1 MSERYNDILVEE
13 YANRF
18 INSDDVD
25 DCDLDDFE
33 VKLRARNLITL
44 LRKEILGLEN
54 VSEVKTSFKDDILT
68 SLEKIQD
75 LLTQHKEQQ
84 SARTQNE
91 RIIRNFN
98 LFTDES

>member
-33 VKLRARNLITL
+33 VKLRARNLIT
-44 LRKEILGLEN
+44 
-54 VSEVKTSFKDDILT
+54 
-68 SLEKIQD
+68 
-75 LLTQHKEQQ
+75 
-84 SARTQNE
+84 
-91 RIIRNFN
+91 
-98 LFTDES
+98 